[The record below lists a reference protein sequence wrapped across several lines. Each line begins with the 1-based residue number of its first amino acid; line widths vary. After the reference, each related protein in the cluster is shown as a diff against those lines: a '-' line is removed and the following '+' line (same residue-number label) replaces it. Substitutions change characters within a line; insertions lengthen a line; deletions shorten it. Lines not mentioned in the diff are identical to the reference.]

1 MMKDQGVKKEPG
13 CSWIEVKSKVH
24 KFVAQDRSHPQMEE
38 IHTRLGILIWQ
49 MKLAGY
55 VPDTNSVLH
64 DVEHEQNITVG
75 ITVKS

>member
-1 MMKDQGVKKEPG
+1 MEAQGVKKEPG

-24 KFVAQDRSHPQMEE
+24 KFVAHDGSHLQMEE
-38 IHTRLGILIWQ
+38 IHARLEIMIWQ

-64 DVEHEQNITVG
+64 DVEHEQNIIFG
-75 ITVKS
+75 ITVES